1 MSKITLTLLLLA
13 VFSLGS
19 EKKKCGCVPAAP
31 EVTTRWGN
39 QNVIIKNEGVV
50 QSLRGKVV
58 GSASHRAM
66 EGVLVEVYDKPEGL
80 LMDWKER
87 EERKRDQRRV
97 AACVTGANGEFCFT
111 GIPPGKY
118 ELRCS
123 KPIEWDPTSVYVVVG
138 RRTRLNKNLE
148 VPLYMSR

>member
-1 MSKITLTLLLLA
+1 MTLLLLA
-13 VFSLGS
+13 VFSSGFS
-19 EKKKCGCVPAAP
+19 EENKCGCVPAAP
-31 EVTTRWGN
+31 DVTTSWGN

-58 GSASHRAM
+58 GSASHKAM

-87 EERKRDQRRV
+87 KERKRDQRRV
-97 AACVTGANGEFCFT
+97 AACVTKANGEFCFP

-138 RRTRLNKNLE
+138 RRKRPNKNLE
-148 VPLYMSR
+148 VPLHISQ